1 MKKRSALL
9 MMAVIC
15 LSMVLSGC
23 NLFALDSGAYY
34 NQTVAAIEYE
44 DKTIK
49 ITKEELAQAYSRHGE
64 SLSSNGYSQ
73 TDAIE
78 YLVNYL
84 INQKVLINQ
93 TNELIEDGVIEFTN
107 NHKNDIWNDAYKNVI
122 SLLADYETKIYE
134 SLNLE
139 QPSELEEEKEKTT
152 FERFNPVSEIIKL
165 NGEYVVRVL
174 DNNDNSQQTLVYDA
188 NEDVIDTI
196 IEAVD
201 ERIGNNAYLKEA
213 KQQYLNELV
222 AKAKAF
228 KQASDE
234 ETVWYNEV
242 ERIYNY
248 AKDNNYISLYEEHL
262 VNNGNGVSPISVN
275 DVFKYLENQIAASYN
290 YYSLDL
296 AKYKDEIL
304 ESRENIHYFFT
315 DKTIGEFFYVSHIL
329 VKFSDEQTADLKE
342 LEEQFK
348 NGAFATQEDYNNARQ
363 FIIDQ
368 TVVKSY
374 GEEVKNFTVQNLYNE
389 LADALEGKSK
399 EQKAQIFN
407 EYLYQYNEDEG
418 ILSGDYN
425 YIVGTESSK
434 MVESF
439 TEAARELYN
448 NGNGEF
454 GDLSGMVESEYGIH
468 ILFYVKPL
476 ENMFNITNINTF
488 SLTNVSETELE
499 ENINI
504 ITNTYLSELNNKTV
518 FDIVYEKLKAD
529 KLSLMETL
537 DLNLLKENLKITK
550 YVDAYKD
557 MQ

>member
-1 MKKRSALL
+1 
-9 MMAVIC
+9 MAVIC

-174 DNNDNSQQTLVYDA
+174 DNNDNSQQTLVYDS

-248 AKDNNYISLYEEHL
+248 AKDNNYISLYEQHL

-389 LADALEGKSK
+389 LTDALEGKSK

-407 EYLYQYNEDEG
+407 EYLYEYNEDEG

-504 ITNTYLSELNNKTV
+504 ITNTYLSELNSKTV

>member
-1 MKKRSALL
+1 

>member
-1 MKKRSALL
+1 
-9 MMAVIC
+9 
-15 LSMVLSGC
+15 MVLSGC

-174 DNNDNSQQTLVYDA
+174 DNNDNSQQTLVYDS

-248 AKDNNYISLYEEHL
+248 AKDNNYISLYEQHL

-389 LADALEGKSK
+389 LTDALEGKSK

-407 EYLYQYNEDEG
+407 EYLYEYNEDEG

-504 ITNTYLSELNNKTV
+504 ITNTYLSELNSKTV

>member
-1 MKKRSALL
+1 
-9 MMAVIC
+9 
-15 LSMVLSGC
+15 MVLSGC

-248 AKDNNYISLYEEHL
+248 AKDNNYISLYEQHL

-389 LADALEGKSK
+389 LTDALEGKSK

-407 EYLYQYNEDEG
+407 EYLYEYNEDEG

-504 ITNTYLSELNNKTV
+504 ITNTYLSELNSKTV